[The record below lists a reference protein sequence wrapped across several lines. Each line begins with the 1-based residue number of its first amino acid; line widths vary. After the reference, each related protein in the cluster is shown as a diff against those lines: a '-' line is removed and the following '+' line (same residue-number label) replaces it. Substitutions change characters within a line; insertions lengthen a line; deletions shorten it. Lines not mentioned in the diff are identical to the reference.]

1 MPERARE
8 WPRRIHFGA
17 DRTVSLDWGAELWM
31 WDISRYES
39 AEAIA
44 AALRRAGH
52 MFDDELIVFYA
63 THTLLLDVVDAAGGV
78 KRSHEQLHQAI
89 ARVQETYAQ
98 WRSQSPERH
107 YWQIVVKLD
116 DGQTYYVNIGLR

>member
-1 MPERARE
+1 
-8 WPRRIHFGA
+8 
-17 DRTVSLDWGAELWM
+17 M

>member
-1 MPERARE
+1 
-8 WPRRIHFGA
+8 
-17 DRTVSLDWGAELWM
+17 M

-78 KRSHEQLHQAI
+78 ERSHEQLHQAI
-89 ARVQETYAQ
+89 ARVQETMP
-98 WRSQSPERH
+98 SGVPSLPSGN
-107 YWQIVVKLD
+107 YWQIGVKLD